1 MTKTKYM
8 CIIDDC
14 HSTAR
19 FGYKNILNEH
29 DNKNLLYYLHCKYST
44 LRHLHNE
51 GFVLVEKCNEHREN
65 GMINLIDNVCKSCFL
80 KKINKNNKYNNL
92 CIECHNKINNDEI
105 NYKNKEISVKN
116 FLIDNIPEYIFIND
130 KRIKFS
136 IELPYRPDFQ
146 LEINN
151 KLIIIEV
158 DENQHTRYNTE
169 EEEKR
174 NNLIKNVCEM
184 NNKKIIIIMF
194 NPDNYKRGE
203 QLFVSPWKNNK
214 IQNEDDWTNRLNIL
228 KQTILFNI
236 NNDKDNNYIIIKLF
250 YDEII

>member
-1 MTKTKYM
+1 M
-8 CIIDDC
+8 
-14 HSTAR
+14 
-19 FGYKNILNEH
+19 NI
-29 DNKNLLYYLHCKYST
+29 
-44 LRHLHNE
+44 
-51 GFVLVEKCNEHREN
+51 
-65 GMINLIDNVCKSCFL
+65 
-80 KKINKNNKYNNL
+80 KK
-92 CIECHNKINNDEI
+92 NKIIHVTNEI

-184 NNKKIIIIMF
+184 NNKKIIIIRF